1 MTGSG
6 VSVGVLGHPDIG
18 LTTMTEMRDQAAL
31 LCRQLHIPLIADA
44 DTGFGDVTNVFR
56 TVAEFQRAGVAAV
69 QLEDQVSPKR
79 CGHLDGKSVTDA
91 GEFIDKIQAA
101 AEARG
106 NSDLVLI
113 ARTDARATD
122 GFAEAIRRAR
132 AYAAAGA
139 DVIFVEAPQ
148 TVDEIRA
155 IPKEVEAP
163 VLFNYV
169 TGGKTPKVP
178 LDDLQAFGYR
188 LVIVPGICI
197 GAAAPAIEDALSA
210 LRGGSLQAGR
220 QSSPTARFNA
230 VGLEF
235 WTDLRERYTR
245 GNAR

>member
-1 MTGSG
+1 
-6 VSVGVLGHPDIG
+6 
-18 LTTMTEMRDQAAL
+18 
-31 LCRQLHIPLIADA
+31 
-44 DTGFGDVTNVFR
+44 
-56 TVAEFQRAGVAAV
+56 
-69 QLEDQVSPKR
+69 
-79 CGHLDGKSVTDA
+79 
-91 GEFIDKIQAA
+91 
-101 AEARG
+101 
-106 NSDLVLI
+106 
-113 ARTDARATD
+113 
-122 GFAEAIRRAR
+122 
-132 AYAAAGA
+132 
-139 DVIFVEAPQ
+139 VIFVEAPQ

-188 LVIVPGICI
+188 LVIVHGICI

-210 LRGGSLQAGR
+210 LRGGSPQAGR